1 MFLVVGTQ
9 TLGIKAAQRVSNQ
22 GTLPGRSGKLK
33 GAVNDLFKRGKGEL
47 ELNIEDVASERTVDE
62 RG

>member
-22 GTLPGRSGKLK
+22 VTLPGRSGKLK
-33 GAVNDLFKRGKGEL
+33 GAVNDLFKRGKEL
-47 ELNIEDVASERTVDE
+47 ELNIEDVASVRTVDE